1 MNFMKLL
8 TVSQINLAAAVLTS
22 LALHGCGS
30 GNDAH
35 LSVQGENESVHLLL
49 FGGNRSCKSSTD
61 SIPSPVT
68 MDMAP
73 RAIGLINRL
82 RSGGG
87 TAEVLT
93 SCFIDPD
100 KILMSRNFS
109 PKFDTTNPE
118 TLIDQAVADIDANQR
133 IFIIGHSYGG
143 WIAMKIAEKI
153 SSRSAQVASLITID
167 AISHRGCTYSN
178 WTNCLAAPQDFS
190 QESLDN
196 VKANTLHW
204 ANFYQTTTPYLH
216 SGSIAQADV
225 NLELQASHFTIDT
238 NEAVWRHADRMLTG
252 IEP

>member
-1 MNFMKLL
+1 MKLV
-8 TVSQINLAAAVLTS
+8 TGTPRKLAATVLTA

-30 GNDAH
+30 RHDAH
-35 LSVQGENESVHLLL
+35 LSLQGEPESIHLLL

-73 RAIGLINRL
+73 RAIGLINRF
-82 RSGGG
+82 RSDGR

-109 PKFDTTNPE
+109 PRFDTVDSE
-118 TLIDQAVADIDANQR
+118 ALIEQAMAGLDANQR
-133 IFIIGHSYGG
+133 VFVIGHSYGG
-143 WIAMKIAEKI
+143 WIAMKIAERFT
-153 SSRSAQVASLITID
+153 SQSGQLAGLITID
-167 AISHRGCTYSN
+167 AISRKGCTYSN
-178 WTNCLAAPQDFS
+178 WSNCLAAPQDFS
-190 QESLDN
+190 KESLDE
-196 VKANTLHW
+196 VKTNTRHW

-238 NEAVWRHADRMLTG
+238 NEAVWRHADRMLNGT
-252 IEP
+252 EP